1 MAKPFTPKVVTANAL
16 IEGDVVY
23 LAADDSWTREL
34 SQAELLED
42 EAVADERLLF
52 ASAQTETVV
61 GVYLADATAG
71 ENGPE
76 PTHFR
81 EDFRRTGPSNYFHGK
96 QFDDLSRI

>member
-1 MAKPFTPKVVTANAL
+1 MPKAFTPKVITANAL

-23 LAADDSWTREL
+23 LTAEDCWTRRLAE
-34 SQAELLED
+34 AELLED

-61 GVYLADATAG
+61 GVYLADAVAG

-81 EDFRRTGPSNYFHGK
+81 EDFRRTGPSNYLHGK
-96 QFDDLSRI
+96 QAEATHV